1 MEKLTPEEIKT
12 LIKASQIAREKG
24 IKLGAS
30 VKEICEQGGISR
42 KTGYQWLKA
51 EDVSKAKKEE
61 NFQEFVHREVN
72 HQKLL
77 KENAKLKFENEG
89 LNLAMELHGVKKNS
103 I

>member
-1 MEKLTPEEIKT
+1 MKKLTPEEIKT

-24 IKLGAS
+24 IKLGVS

-42 KTGYQWLKA
+42 KTGYQWLKD
-51 EDVSKAKKEE
+51 EDISKAKNEKS
-61 NFQEFVHREVN
+61 FQEFVHREVD

-77 KENAKLKFENEG
+77 KKNAKLKFENEG
-89 LNLAMELHGVKKNS
+89 LHLAMEIHGVKKNS